1 MLQSQ
6 DAPVVRITT
15 STTTTPET
23 ATFNMA
29 QLVIAVSGAAS
40 GWTVTIQDKSGTPN
54 VFYSASLSAG
64 STQVF
69 PFARGIKM
77 NAGMD
82 IVTSGGTP
90 GVLNVWYTRAY
101 KAPCTK

>member
-23 ATFNMA
+23 ANFVLA

-54 VFYSASLSAG
+54 VLYSAALSAG
-64 STQVF
+64 STQIF
-69 PFARGIKM
+69 PFGRGLTMKS
-77 NAGMD
+77 GMD

-90 GVLNVWYTRAY
+90 GVLNVWYTRGY
-101 KAPCTK
+101 